1 MRLTRNHHDV
11 GVSSAKLP
19 MTAMIDVVFMMLMYF
34 LLSATLS
41 DPESDLASALRAE
54 QESGSS
60 AAADFQ
66 PQIVEVLM
74 REGRVVYRVGLRELS
89 DAARLEELLK
99 PLPKA
104 PGVFVQVSADVPVSA
119 AAAGLQACKDAG
131 FTRVSYVP
139 TE

>member
-66 PQIVEVLM
+66 PQIVEILM
-74 REGRVVYRVGLRELS
+74 RDGQVVYRIGLRELT
-89 DAARLEELLK
+89 DAVRLEELLR
-99 PLPKA
+99 PLPKE
-104 PGVFVQVSADVPVSA
+104 PGVFVQVSSDVPVSA

>member
-54 QESGSS
+54 QESGSGS
-60 AAADFQ
+60 AADFQ
-66 PQIVEVLM
+66 PQIVEVLQ
-74 REGRVVYRVGLRELS
+74 REGKTVYRVGLRELL
-89 DAARLEELLK
+89 DADRLEELLRT
-99 PLPKA
+99 LPQE
-104 PGVFVQVSADVPVSA
+104 PGIFVQVSGDVPVLSA
-119 AAAGLQACKDAG
+119 AAALQACKNAG
-131 FTRVSYVP
+131 FIRVSYVP